1 MTEIRHC
8 FRAVYRI
15 VYAHNH
21 YMVGR
26 NVFCFMICYTC
37 CTSIDYREMRF
48 YACSS
53 RFASTIQ
60 LMLYHEISIQNR
72 RFPCSAHRRFKP
84 FCPSFLP
91 LSIEKVIAIPRLHR
105 SGIDHMCMSV
115 STQQPTVHHV
125 ILQPVCNRS
134 GARISYTAHRNHNEP
149 RPLTYR

>member
-1 MTEIRHC
+1 MSEIGHC

-15 VYAHNH
+15 IDAHIH
-21 YMVGR
+21 LMVGLD
-26 NVFCFMICYTC
+26 VFGFMICYTC

-60 LMLYHEISIQNR
+60 LMLHHEISIQNR
-72 RFPCSAHRRFKP
+72 RFPSPAHRRFKP

-105 SGIDHMCMSV
+105 SGIDHASMYV

-125 ILQPVCNRS
+125 ILQSVYNRS
-134 GARISYTAHRNHNEP
+134 GAQILYTAHRNHNES
-149 RPLTYR
+149 RPLTNW